1 MGKLTDFLHATTEAA
16 GLNPRQLVLELT
28 ETQVLTNALEYM
40 EVMMQMRM
48 KNFGLSIDN
57 FGTGNASMDQ
67 LQDIPF
73 TELKIDG
80 TIVRGANTD
89 AEAMAVLESS
99 IKFGRNLEMEIVAQ
113 GIETQADWDLVEAL
127 GVDYIQGFF
136 CAKPMPN
143 DELLRFLDTWQPP
156 PSRIKS

>member
-1 MGKLTDFLHATTEAA
+1 
-16 GLNPRQLVLELT
+16 
-28 ETQVLTNALEYM
+28 
-40 EVMMQMRM
+40 MMQMRM

-57 FGTGNASMDQ
+57 FSTGNASMDQ

-143 DELLRFLDTWQPP
+143 DELLRFLDTWRPP